1 MSTTQQHQADAASL
15 APQTLIQEKARQA
28 SAILPE
34 TGIDLWMTFV
44 RETSAGGDSILPFIF
59 GYDVTWPAAF
69 IFTRDGERIALLGEF
84 DAENARTCGAFT
96 QVITYHHSIKPA
108 LLDLLNQL
116 NPQQIALNYSTND
129 PHADG
134 LSVGLY
140 RLLMDYLDD
149 TPFKAR
155 IVSAEPIIRALR
167 TRKTATEIARI
178 KTAINSTLAIYDAA
192 FDYAQRG
199 MTERMIGD
207 FIHAQ
212 VVAQGLTTAWEWA
225 SCPAVNS
232 GPDTPIGHA
241 GPTDIVVEAGDI
253 LHFDFGVCQQ
263 DYCSDLQRIIYF
275 LRPGESAPPAAVQ
288 RGFDTVLAALQ
299 AAVAAMH
306 PGVLGKEVDQVA
318 RRIVTDAGYT
328 EYMYATGHH
337 LGRACHDGGGLLGP
351 TWERYGETPNYPL
364 EVGHVYTVEPGLFVE
379 GYGYLGMEEDVLVT
393 ESGAIYLGKPQ
404 TTLILK

>member
-149 TPFKAR
+149 TPFEAR

-241 GPTDIVVEAGDI
+241 GPTDIVVEAGHI
-253 LHFDFGVCQQ
+253 LHFDFGVCQH

-275 LRPGESAPPAAVQ
+275 LRPGESAPPPAVQ

-299 AAVAAMH
+299 AAVAAMQ

-318 RRIVTDAGYT
+318 RRIVTDAGYP

-351 TWERYGETPNYPL
+351 TWERYGDTPNYPL

-404 TTLILK
+404 TALILK